1 MNDFEG
7 KFGFTEQEWN
17 VCLKVLKTLKEN
29 PFENPDNQTFGALIT
44 KLHKSAKKGKKQQVS
59 TEKKREALKAVN
71 NSTIAVNALSGFSFY
86 GEESDDMQTHFTE
99 IQQPRN
105 CYACNT
111 PYHQIHSFYHRLC
124 PECAL
129 KNFDYR
135 SKKVDLSGRKV
146 VLTGGR
152 VKVGY
157 ATALKFLRNHAEL
170 TITTRFPAIAYAQ
183 FQKEHDFETWKDRLT
198 VYGLDLRNLEAL
210 GQFIDFYFEKNN
222 TLDILVNNAA
232 QTIQYDN
239 NYYTSLL
246 DSERKLLQNA
256 LPITPNKTN
265 WIVNSQIEDKVI
277 KQVVDLN
284 RFGQPVDERLKTS
297 WNSTLEEI
305 DMRELLEVNLINHI
319 SPYILI
325 KELTPLMKKSS
336 FDSKF
341 IINVTSSEGQFSYS
355 NKTIFHPHTNMTKA
369 ALNMLTRTSG
379 KAYARHNIFMNCV
392 DVGWISTGATE
403 HLRKKQFKEGYI
415 PPLDSVDGAAR
426 ILHPIYEKIENN
438 ITFIGTL
445 IKNYKEENW

>member
-1 MNDFEG
+1 MNDFEN
-7 KFGFTEQEWN
+7 KFGFTEQEWDA
-17 VCLKVLKTLKEN
+17 CLKVLKVLKEH
-29 PFENPDNQTFGALIT
+29 PFENPDNQVFGALIT
-44 KLHKSAKKGKKQQVS
+44 KIHKSAKKGNKQKVSTGKKQEILHVINS
-59 TEKKREALKAVN
+59 
-71 NSTIAVNALSGFSFY
+71 STIAANALSGFSFY

-99 IQQPRN
+99 IPQSRN

-111 PYHQIHSFYHRLC
+111 SYNQIHSFYHRLC
-124 PECAL
+124 PECAV

-146 VLTGGR
+146 MLTGGR

-157 ATALKFLRNHAEL
+157 ATALKFLRNNADL

-183 FQKEHDFETWKDRLT
+183 FQKEHDFEQWKNRLT
-198 VYGLDLRNLEAL
+198 IYGLDLRNLEAL
-210 GQFIDFYFEKNN
+210 GQFIDFYFKKNGA
-222 TLDILVNNAA
+222 LDILVNNAA
-232 QTIQYDN
+232 QTIQYDSK
-239 NYYTSLL
+239 YYTSLL
-246 DSERKLLQNA
+246 DNEHKLLQKA

-265 WIVNSQIEDKVI
+265 WIATEQIKDKII

-284 RFGQPVDERLKTS
+284 RFGQPVDERLKNS

-305 DMRELLEVNLINHI
+305 DMRELLEVNLINQI

-325 KELTPLMKKSS
+325 KELTPLMKKST

-369 ALNMLTRTSG
+369 ALNMLTRTSS
-379 KAYARHNIFMNCV
+379 KEYARYNIFMNCV

-403 HLRKKQFKEGYI
+403 PLRKKQFSEGYI

-445 IKNYKEENW
+445 IKDYEVDNW